1 MAVSSAFRSGGDGDG
16 RLCGPP
22 GDLRRPWP
30 RAGEEVVSDAVT
42 AGVGLGALQVK
53 LAVAL
58 EFVCPLLL
66 GVSHYNQAS
75 PKWDRWVKRVMTA
88 VRGPLPGS
96 SQIRGIAERFP
107 PRGGPA
113 GFSAA
118 HARALSTHPQIG
130 LTWTRSWVCFFK
142 TSYFPIL
149 FVPEI

>member
-1 MAVSSAFRSGGDGDG
+1 MRPSGRSSQAVAQGWRGG
-16 RLCGPP
+16 CQ
-22 GDLRRPWP
+22 RRCHSWS
-30 RAGEEVVSDAVT
+30 RA
-42 AGVGLGALQVK
+42 GALQVK

-118 HARALSTHPQIG
+118 HARALNTHPQIG

>member
-1 MAVSSAFRSGGDGDG
+1 M
-16 RLCGPP
+16 
-22 GDLRRPWP
+22 
-30 RAGEEVVSDAVT
+30 
-42 AGVGLGALQVK
+42 K

-58 EFVCPLLL
+58 GFVCPLLQ

-75 PKWDRWVKRVMTA
+75 PKWDRWVGRVRTA
-88 VRGPLPGS
+88 VRGLFPGS

-130 LTWTRSWVCFFK
+130 LTWARSWVCFFK
-142 TSYFPIL
+142 TSDFPIL
-149 FVPEI
+149 LAPGI